1 MSKKKKSPKRSG
13 LYLWGN
19 LLAMVV
25 VVCLLV
31 FLTFKGLEIY
41 TRHGQDITVPSLKG
55 MSYEKAK
62 ITLESLKLQCN
73 VADSGYMPRLPA
85 NTVLDQSVKTG
96 SKVKEGR
103 VINVTINSATP
114 PTIVMPDLAD
124 NSSLREAESRLLAIG
139 FRLGPTEYVDG
150 EREWVYGVK
159 AGGRVV
165 SAGTRISVDTPI
177 VLVVGNGVTEE
188 EMLFV
193 DSTDY
198 TDDFLTDENGEIVGA
213 DGVATEESSDTD
225 EESTPTYNDG
235 YTYPIQ

>member
-1 MSKKKKSPKRSG
+1 MLEIQILRQTHTGMSKKKKSPKRSG

-124 NSSLREAESRLLAIG
+124 NSSLREAQSRLRAIG
-139 FRLGPTEYVDG
+139 LTLTPTEYING
-150 EREWVYGVK
+150 EKDWVYEVK
-159 AGGRVV
+159 CDGKNIA
-165 SAGTRISVDTPI
+165 AGTRISITSKI
-177 VLVVGNGVTEE
+177 TLVAGDGMTNEYFQFEDDSLWNDESYGEE
-188 EMLFV
+188 VNF
-193 DSTDY
+193 
-198 TDDFLTDENGEIVGA
+198 DEIKENEIS
-213 DGVATEESSDTD
+213 E
-225 EESTPTYNDG
+225 
-235 YTYPIQ
+235 